1 VAFFVPLQVWF
12 RHPISYNNANA
23 CATPANPSGHRR

>member
-1 VAFFVPLQVWF
+1 VAFFAPLQVWF

-23 CATPANPSGHRR
+23 YATPANHSDHCR